1 MSYSKEVGSPQ
12 VGEKCLRGF
21 KDHQLEEDILA
32 PYSDKDR
39 SRVGI
44 RAEWELHWHPE

>member
-12 VGEKCLRGF
+12 VGEKYLRGF

-32 PYSDKDR
+32 PYSDKDL
-39 SRVGI
+39 SESI
-44 RAEWELHWHPE
+44 RNGVEAWYRR